1 MYQRKNVKLNTDKST
16 KEKGRK
22 KGRDTNNPKMKI
34 SSSKNPFLFFL
45 TNHNT
50 KDLEMYQRKIKYK

>member
-22 KGRDTNNPKMKI
+22 KGRDTNN
-34 SSSKNPFLFFL
+34 SSKGEDIKF
-45 TNHNT
+45 
-50 KDLEMYQRKIKYK
+50 KKYQKRIFIPPIIINVWKL